1 MKRNIQQISLA
12 ILGTALLLVMLGV
25 TYLQVQTYPAQ
36 ARANKIAQT
45 ATQTESSYRFFQG
58 KKGQKTIL
66 LYPGALVESASYAYL
81 AQQLQ
86 EAGYTVYLLQAPLNL
101 PILDSQ
107 AALHL
112 IQEEKIP
119 SQDVILMGHSLGGVV
134 AASNAQTLLKAGKSL
149 AGLVFLASYPAGN
162 TDLSQANFPVLSI
175 TADQDKVMKRDNYT
189 KSKKQLPADTRYNV
203 IQGGNH
209 SGFGLYGHQKGD
221 GQANIS
227 NLQQQKEIV
236 AILKNFLILNKPQ
249 K

>member
-1 MKRNIQQISLA
+1 MKRKIQQISLT
-12 ILGTALLLVMLGV
+12 ILGNILLILMLGV
-25 TYLQVQTYPAQ
+25 TYLQSQTYPAQ
-36 ARANKIAQT
+36 ARANQIAQT
-45 ATQTESSYRFFQG
+45 AAQTESNYHLFQG
-58 KKGQKTIL
+58 KKGQKTVI

-86 EAGYTVYLLQAPLNL
+86 AAGYNVYLIQAPLNL

-112 IQEEKIP
+112 IQEQKIP
-119 SQDVILMGHSLGGVV
+119 SQDVILIGHSLGGVV
-134 AASNAQTLLKAGKSL
+134 AASNAQTLLKDGKNL

-189 KSKKQLPADTRYNV
+189 KSKKQLPADTRHT
-203 IQGGNH
+203 IIKGGNH

-221 GQANIS
+221 GPASLS
-227 NLQQQKEIV
+227 NLDQQKEIV
-236 AILKNFLILNKPQ
+236 NLIK
-249 K
+249 KTVEE

>member
-1 MKRNIQQISLA
+1 MKRKIQQISLA
-12 ILGTALLLVMLGV
+12 ILGTILLILMLGV
-25 TYLQVQTYPAQ
+25 TYLQTHTYPAQ

-45 ATQTESSYRFFQG
+45 ATQTESNYHLFQG
-58 KKGQKTIL
+58 KKGQKTVI

-86 EAGYTVYLLQAPLNL
+86 ETGYNVYLIQAPLNL

-112 IQEEKIP
+112 IQDHKIP
-119 SQDVILMGHSLGGVV
+119 SQDVILIGHSLGGVV
-134 AASNAQTLLKAGKSL
+134 AASNAQTLLKDGKNL

-175 TADQDKVMKRDNYT
+175 TADQDRVMKRDNYT
-189 KSKKQLPADTRYNV
+189 KSKKQLPARTSYAV
-203 IQGGNH
+203 IKNGNH

-221 GQANIS
+221 GPANIS
-227 NLQQQKEIV
+227 NLDQQKEII
-236 AILKNFLILNKPQ
+236 AILKNFLN
-249 K
+249 